1 MKETSRLP
9 SILIVD
15 DDLELADIIA
25 FTLRRAGF
33 SVLLA
38 HDGVA
43 ALEIF
48 QRERPDLIVLD
59 WGLPR
64 LEGLEVCREIRVSS
78 TAPIIMLTVRSLD
91 DDVVAALEAGAD
103 EYVTKPFSPRQLV
116 ARVRAMLRRAS
127 DIAQGPLRA
136 GPLALDLDRCEAS
149 WQGQPPVHL
158 TRLETRL
165 LEVLIQNADQVLSAE
180 SLIVRVWGPGGAT
193 REMLKQ
199 LVHRLRAKVERDP
212 DLPAVIETIPNV
224 GYVLNTPPF
233 S

>member
-1 MKETSRLP
+1 MP

-15 DDLELADIIA
+15 DDLELADVIA

-33 SVLLA
+33 NVLLA

-43 ALEIF
+43 A
-48 QRERPDLIVLD
+48 REVFRREQPDLLVLD

-64 LEGLEVCREIRVSS
+64 LDGLAVCREVRASS
-78 TAPIIMLTVRSLD
+78 TIPIIMLTVRSLD

-127 DIAQGPLRA
+127 DVTQGPLCA
-136 GPLALDLDRCEAS
+136 GPLALDLARCEAS
-149 WQGQPPVHL
+149 WQGQLPIHL
-158 TRLETRL
+158 TRLEARL
-165 LEVLIQNADQVLSAE
+165 LEVLIQNADQVLTAE
-180 SLIVRVWGPGGAT
+180 SLIVRVWGSGGAT

-199 LVHRLRAKVERDP
+199 LVHRLRAKIEQDP
-212 DLPAVIETIPNV
+212 SLPAVVETIPTV
-224 GYVLNTPPF
+224 GYVLNTPRLP
-233 S
+233 